1 MRCLRLPGETD
12 QEFRSRAERTVI
24 IAKHL
29 IDAALANYCIQHF
42 IADAALPY
50 SIESVRRNPTVR
62 VDYQEAFAISG
73 IGEGLCAT
81 KSKHW
86 GEGPN
91 ILPLEPTDPVDRM
104 FILYVFKEGSL
115 YNRRFKQ
122 RRRMKEL
129 LGREYRKLVERAK
142 YKRFTRGT
150 FMRLMTA
157 DEETA
162 IRDRL
167 HVEPA
172 LFRRLARGQ
181 IFLDLPLSEIQL
193 RLRFRE

>member
-1 MRCLRLPGETD
+1 MRSLRLPGETD
-12 QEFRSRAERTVI
+12 QGFRLRAERTVI

-42 IADAALPY
+42 IADPALPY

-62 VDYQEAFAISG
+62 VDYEEAFAISG

-91 ILPLEPTDPVDRM
+91 ILPLEPTDPVDPM
-104 FILYVFKEGSL
+104 FILYIFKDGSL

-129 LGREYRKLVERAK
+129 LGRKHRKLVERAK
-142 YKRFTRGT
+142 YKRFTKGT
-150 FMRLMTA
+150 FMRLLTSE
-157 DEETA
+157 EETA

-167 HVEPA
+167 RVEPA

-181 IFLDLPLSEIQL
+181 VFLDLPLCEIQL
-193 RLRFRE
+193 RLPFRE